1 MMKFMYDVIDKES
14 KVVIKKDAVQKIKAE
29 GMRKAE
35 GMSEEAAIESIKFF
49 CCGPYEEVIN
59 VRIA

>member
-14 KVVIKKDAVQKIKAE
+14 KVVIKKDAVQKI
-29 GMRKAE
+29 KAE